1 MAAKKKAEGRAPA
14 PLKGKQQGKRDAAT
28 GRFLPGNRSG
38 GRKELPPEIKEMCRA
53 LTPQA
58 IEIAKRIMLDDDQ
71 KASDRLRAVE
81 IILDR
86 GYGKAVQAVELPPDS
101 IPQVVIVGNVPD

>member
-1 MAAKKKAEGRAPA
+1 MPS
-14 PLKGKQQGKRDAAT
+14 KGTQKEKPGKRDAAT
-28 GRFLPGNRSG
+28 GRFLPGNKTG

-58 IEIAKRIMLDDDQ
+58 IEVAKRIMLDEGA
-71 KASDRLRAVE
+71 KHSDRLRAVE

-86 GYGKAVQAVELPPDS
+86 GYGKPAQAIELPPDS